1 MTAVKLNLP
10 PIEKGATYSH
20 VVYWRA
26 ADGTTPINLTNC
38 SAKMQIRETVD
49 SVAVLG
55 ELSTTNGRLII
66 TGSTGKIELTIAATD
81 TEDLIAFKNAVYDLE
96 VYFPQKTIRLIE
108 GKVTIKEEVTR
119 G

>member
-26 ADGTTPINLTNC
+26 ADGTTPIDITNC
-38 SAKMQIRETVD
+38 SAKMQIRETVE
-49 SVAVLG
+49 SSAVLG
-55 ELSTTNGRLII
+55 ELSTTNGRII
-66 TGSTGKIELTIAATD
+66 LTGSTGKVALAIASTD
-81 TEDLIAFKNAVYDLE
+81 TEGLVAFKNAVYDLE

>member
-20 VVYWRA
+20 TVYWRA
-26 ADGTTPINLTNC
+26 ADKTTPIDITNC
-38 SAKMQIRETVD
+38 SAKMQIRPSVD
-49 SVAVLG
+49 SSVLLG
-55 ELSTTNGRLII
+55 ELSTANGRII
-66 TGSTGKIELTIAATD
+66 LTGNTGKVELSIPSTD
-81 TEDLIAFKNAVYDLE
+81 TGGLVATKDAVYDLE
-96 VYFPQKTIRLIE
+96 IYFPTRTVRLIE

>member
-20 VVYWRA
+20 VIYYRA
-26 ADGTTPINLTNC
+26 ADGTTPIDITNC
-38 SAKMQIRETVD
+38 TAKMQIRETVE
-49 SVAVLG
+49 SATILG
-55 ELSTTNGRLII
+55 ELSTFNGRLIL
-66 TGSTGKIELTIAATD
+66 TGSTGKIELAIAATD
-81 TEDLIAFKNAVYDLE
+81 TEGLIAFKNAVYDLE
-96 VYFPQKTIRLIE
+96 LYFPAKTMRLIE

>member
-26 ADGTTPINLTNC
+26 ADGTTPIDITNC
-38 SAKMQIRETVD
+38 TARMQIRPTVE
-49 SVAVLG
+49 SSTLLG
-55 ELSTTNGRLII
+55 ELSTFNGRLII
-66 TGSTGKIELTIAATD
+66 TGSTGKIELAIAATD
-81 TEDLIAFKNAVYDLE
+81 TEGLTAFKNAVYDLE
-96 VYFPQKTIRLIE
+96 VYFPAKTMRLIE

>member
-20 VVYWRA
+20 TVYWRA
-26 ADGTTPINLTNC
+26 ADKTTPIDITNC
-38 SAKMQIRETVD
+38 SAKMQIRPSAGSD
-49 SVAVLG
+49 ILLG
-55 ELSTTNGRLII
+55 ELSTANGRLIL
-66 TGSTGKIELTIAATD
+66 TGNTGKIELTIASTD
-81 TEDLIAFKNAVYDLE
+81 TGGLVATKDAVYDLE
-96 VYFPQKTIRLIE
+96 IYFPAKTVRLIE